1 MASAP
6 QLFHSIKCAKIIA
19 SLNMR
24 LLKSRKEEKNRVF
37 KLVSLHQRIKP

>member
-6 QLFHSIKCAKIIA
+6 QLFHSTEYIKIIA

-24 LLKSRKEEKNRVF
+24 LLKSCKEEKAASFN
-37 KLVSLHQRIKP
+37 LVSLH